1 MIITLDGPAG
11 SGKSTTARAVADRL
25 NHLYLDT
32 GAMYRA
38 VALAF
43 LRADAKPTADAAER
57 FLPDVRISVQHDDAG
72 DMRVALNGD
81 DVTRQIRTQ
90 EVGTMASQIS
100 TLRAVREKLVA
111 EQRRIGREQDATT
124 GGVVLD
130 GRDTGTV
137 VFPEADLKVF
147 MTADLEERAR
157 RRQAQY
163 AEEGRHVPLA
173 AVCQEIESRDKK
185 DRERDLAP
193 LRKADDAVVLDT
205 TDKGIDEQVDFVV
218 DHVKALDTRGTSF
231 SASD

>member
-25 NHLYLDT
+25 GYLYLDT
-32 GAMYRA
+32 GAMYRT

-43 LRADAKPTADAAER
+43 LRSDTPPTSEAADTL
-57 FLPDVRISVQHDDAG
+57 LPEIAVSVAHVDGA
-72 DMRVALNGD
+72 MHVALNGD

-90 EVGTMASQIS
+90 AVGEMASQIS
-100 TLRAVREKLVA
+100 TLRAVREKMVA
-111 EQRRIGREQDATT
+111 EQRRIGHTQDKTV

-137 VFPEADLKVF
+137 VFPNADLKIF
-147 MTADLEERAR
+147 MTADLKERAR

-163 AEEGRHVPLA
+163 AEEGHTVSLDAICEEIA
-173 AVCQEIESRDKK
+173 ARDRK

-205 TDKGIDEQVDFVV
+205 TNRTIDEQVTFVV
-218 DHVKALDTRGTSF
+218 DHVKAIEERGTSF

>member
-1 MIITLDGPAG
+1 VIITLDGPAG
-11 SGKSTTARAVADRL
+11 SGKSTTARAVA
-25 NHLYLDT
+25 NHLGYLYLDT
-32 GAMYRA
+32 GAMYRT

-43 LRADAKPTADAAER
+43 LRSGTPPTADGAAAL
-57 FLPDVRISVQHDDAG
+57 LPDIRVSVAHVDGA
-72 DMRVALNGD
+72 MHVALNGD

-90 EVGTMASQIS
+90 AVGEMASQIS
-100 TLRAVREKLVA
+100 TLRAVREKMVA
-111 EQRRIGREQDATT
+111 EQRRIGHKQDKTV

-137 VFPEADLKVF
+137 VFPNADLKIY

-163 AEEGRHVPLA
+163 ANDGRDVSLETLCEEIA
-173 AVCQEIESRDKK
+173 ARDQK

-205 TDKGIDEQVDFVV
+205 TNRSIDEQVTFVV
-218 DHVKALDTRGTSF
+218 DHVKAITEQGTSF